1 MFVAHPLDVHIQ
13 FTCRLFRVHPLPY
26 EGSTINKKTQQTCY
40 FVISIVYGSLELI
53 NLLSK
58 INSLHNL
65 LIYFIKTTMK
75 KKNLNF
81 IGLTNLFNYYFNLYI
96 ALKKIQFDL

>member
-1 MFVAHPLDVHIQ
+1 
-13 FTCRLFRVHPLPY
+13 
-26 EGSTINKKTQQTCY
+26 
-40 FVISIVYGSLELI
+40 
-53 NLLSK
+53 
-58 INSLHNL
+58 
-65 LIYFIKTTMK
+65 MK